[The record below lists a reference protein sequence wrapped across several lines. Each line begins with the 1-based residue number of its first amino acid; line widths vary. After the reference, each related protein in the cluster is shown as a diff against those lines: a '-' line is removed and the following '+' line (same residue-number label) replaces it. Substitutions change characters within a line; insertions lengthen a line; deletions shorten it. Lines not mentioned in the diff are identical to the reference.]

1 MTDFKINCLKLGIE
15 RSRADKERNLEFLII
30 ENKNKSSSRRV
41 SKHFLSILISIMVNR
56 WLQVIL
62 LVPEKSICIKLILII
77 VLQYSFQNLLKV
89 STRLF
94 VLSGQKSDF
103 GFLRE
108 STKIIPVPNIKY
120 FFWVSVDILTTLG
133 CRKMKRGNSALSS
146 YMIFK
151 DFYYI
156 IRFFFN

>member
-1 MTDFKINCLKLGIE
+1 M
-15 RSRADKERNLEFLII
+15 
-30 ENKNKSSSRRV
+30 
-41 SKHFLSILISIMVNR
+41 
-56 WLQVIL
+56 IL

>member
-1 MTDFKINCLKLGIE
+1 M
-15 RSRADKERNLEFLII
+15 
-30 ENKNKSSSRRV
+30 
-41 SKHFLSILISIMVNR
+41 
-56 WLQVIL
+56 IL

-133 CRKMKRGNSALSS
+133 CRKMKRGNSDLS
-146 YMIFK
+146 
-151 DFYYI
+151 FY
-156 IRFFFN
+156 